1 MPGGTSKSSGAA
13 VVALAAI
20 VSRRS
25 ISLTFSVKL
34 SRRERSGTLISCRSV
49 AILPL
54 IESRMLWLRSRRATR
69 CSGVLPLPNMRS
81 NTTCGFNSIGNG
93 VVGDDQAIVFVYT
106 QL

>member
-1 MPGGTSKSSGAA
+1 MPGGTAKSSGAA

-20 VSRRS
+20 CSRRS
-25 ISLTFSVKL
+25 ISRTFSVKP
-34 SRRERSGTLISCRSV
+34 SRRERSGALISVRRP

-93 VVGDDQAIVFVYT
+93 VVGDAQAIVFVYT